1 MTTILRP
8 GMIVRCND
16 PPDGHRPDYQIVSI
30 ADGIAILAPNPTD
43 RVQVATKQIYTD
55 GKPRRSGWSVRP

>member
-8 GMIVRCND
+8 GMIVRRTA
-16 PPDGHRPDYQIVSI
+16 PFTHPRDYQIVSI
-30 ADGIAILAPNPTD
+30 ADGVAILAPNSTE
-43 RVQVATKQIYTD
+43 RVQVATKRIYTD